1 MYDPLENGNDRPKFV
16 GVGDDL
22 GDGSVH
28 TEVETSLNLELLDFV
43 PNVLDH
49 FVQLVK
55 VLFMKLD
62 NVNEKIWTETELKFV
77 RLSENGIDEYGLLCL

>member
-1 MYDPLENGNDRPKFV
+1 MYDPLENGDDKFV

-62 NVNEKIWTETELKFV
+62 NVYKKIWTETELKFV